1 MKIFNSKILNY
12 MLCGFLLVLAFYL
25 LHRNVTYHSLL
36 EGMRNDKP
44 FDEVVE
50 EVGSKNKVME
60 DQLLIDKHR
69 THHENLITHLEE
81 SANMHMLEL
90 YKEGIVPHIQVHDEL
105 DISVIND
112 LEAAKIKDIM
122 ENAVDL
128 EIPNKVDYES
138 GPNWGEIK

>member
-50 EVGSKNKVME
+50 QVGSKNKVME

-90 YKEGIVPHIQVHDEL
+90 YKEQAENVRNGASVKEQMKTIKKINNFGKLKEHLNNSMDYL
-105 DISVIND
+105 DG
-112 LEAAKIKDIM
+112 K
-122 ENAVDL
+122 
-128 EIPNKVDYES
+128 
-138 GPNWGEIK
+138 

>member
-1 MKIFNSKILNY
+1 

-44 FDEVVE
+44 FDQVVE
-50 EVGSKNKVME
+50 QVGSKNKVTE

-69 THHENLITHLEE
+69 IHHENLITHLEE

-90 YKEGIVPHIQVHDEL
+90 YKEQAENVRNGASVKEQMKTIKKINNFGKLKEHLNNSMDYL
-105 DISVIND
+105 DG
-112 LEAAKIKDIM
+112 K
-122 ENAVDL
+122 
-128 EIPNKVDYES
+128 
-138 GPNWGEIK
+138 

>member
-1 MKIFNSKILNY
+1 

-90 YKEGIVPHIQVHDEL
+90 YKEQAENVRNGASVKEQMKTIKKINNFGKLKEHLNNSMDYL
-105 DISVIND
+105 DG
-112 LEAAKIKDIM
+112 K
-122 ENAVDL
+122 
-128 EIPNKVDYES
+128 
-138 GPNWGEIK
+138 

>member
-12 MLCGFLLVLAFYL
+12 LLCGFLVVLAFYL

-50 EVGSKNKVME
+50 QVGSKNKVME

-90 YKEGIVPHIQVHDEL
+90 YKEQAENVRNGASVKEQMKTIKKINNFGKFKKHLNNSMEYL
-105 DISVIND
+105 DG
-112 LEAAKIKDIM
+112 K
-122 ENAVDL
+122 
-128 EIPNKVDYES
+128 
-138 GPNWGEIK
+138 

>member
-12 MLCGFLLVLAFYL
+12 LLCGFLVVLAFYL

-81 SANMHMLEL
+81 SANMHMLNL
-90 YKEGIVPHIQVHDEL
+90 YKEQAEHIKNGASVKEQMKTIQKINNFGKFKKHLNNSMEYL
-105 DISVIND
+105 DG
-112 LEAAKIKDIM
+112 K
-122 ENAVDL
+122 
-128 EIPNKVDYES
+128 
-138 GPNWGEIK
+138 

>member
-36 EGMRNDKP
+36 EGMRYDKP

-50 EVGSKNKVME
+50 QVGSKNKVME

-90 YKEGIVPHIQVHDEL
+90 YKEQAENVRNGASVKEQMKTIKKINNFGKLKEHLNNSMDYL
-105 DISVIND
+105 DG
-112 LEAAKIKDIM
+112 K
-122 ENAVDL
+122 
-128 EIPNKVDYES
+128 
-138 GPNWGEIK
+138 

>member
-1 MKIFNSKILNY
+1 

-50 EVGSKNKVME
+50 QVGSKNKVME

-90 YKEGIVPHIQVHDEL
+90 YKEQAENVRNGASVKEQMKTIKKINNFGKLKEHLNNSMDYL
-105 DISVIND
+105 DG
-112 LEAAKIKDIM
+112 K
-122 ENAVDL
+122 
-128 EIPNKVDYES
+128 
-138 GPNWGEIK
+138 

>member
-50 EVGSKNKVME
+50 QVGSKNKVME

-90 YKEGIVPHIQVHDEL
+90 YKEQAENVRNGASVKEQMKTITKINNFGKLKEHLNNSMDYL
-105 DISVIND
+105 DG
-112 LEAAKIKDIM
+112 K
-122 ENAVDL
+122 
-128 EIPNKVDYES
+128 
-138 GPNWGEIK
+138 

>member
-90 YKEGIVPHIQVHDEL
+90 YKEQAENVRNGASVKEQMKTITKINNFGKLKEHLNNSMDYL
-105 DISVIND
+105 DG
-112 LEAAKIKDIM
+112 K
-122 ENAVDL
+122 
-128 EIPNKVDYES
+128 
-138 GPNWGEIK
+138 

>member
-12 MLCGFLLVLAFYL
+12 LLCGFLVVLAFYL

-90 YKEGIVPHIQVHDEL
+90 YKEQAGNVRNGASIKEQMKTIRKINNFGKLKEHLNNSMEYL
-105 DISVIND
+105 DG
-112 LEAAKIKDIM
+112 K
-122 ENAVDL
+122 
-128 EIPNKVDYES
+128 
-138 GPNWGEIK
+138 